1 MKHTRE
7 QVIAKV
13 AQLRRL
19 YAEGRL
25 AADTIK
31 DLEAIPG
38 WSWVPTM
45 SERLKAAVP
54 NLQQAGMDND
64 PETGVVRSW

>member
-13 AQLRRL
+13 AKLRRL

-45 SERLKAAVP
+45 SERLKEAGA
-54 NLQQAGMDND
+54 NL
-64 PETGVVRSW
+64 